1 MENNEIEIEIGN
13 DIPKVEYIIYQDN
26 NDSNNIEKAKPKK
39 LYISPETIKYDLIME
54 KSEED
59 QIIISITEQ
68 TENSIIKYQAY
79 LNIQN
84 FINLSQYFKF
94 LYTINSLYCIDNF
107 FSFIKEKLDKSIS
120 VENKNAINNNA
131 INIINLKNSKIKIK
145 MSHIKDNNKDKNEN
159 EFDKIFFIFDI
170 TYINL
175 KKEEIKI
182 ILEKTEFI
190 QDSYLI
196 NIYKILLRNKYNYIN
211 RINHLEKKLSQTQ
224 NSYDKYGSLLNK
236 YNSYFDQDLQ
246 LKMSFLNLG
255 IDTNILDAPN
265 QYNFILSNLC
275 NLYNKNNISLK
286 QIFKASCNGD
296 NIHAFHKYCD
306 NIKHTLILILTDDK
320 RKFGGYTSAI
330 WDMSNKYKFDDKAFL
345 FSLDTYEI
353 FFILDKYKN
362 KAINCRDN
370 FYAPIF
376 GEDLF
381 IFDGFF
387 SSKLNRTEEKLFDY
401 TQSKN
406 PKEKYKLAGQRNF
419 TVSEMEVYNVI
430 FLE

>member
-13 DIPKVEYIIYQDN
+13 DIQKVEYIIYQDN
-26 NDSNNIEKAKPKK
+26 NDSNNNSKTKPKK

-68 TENSIIKYQAY
+68 IENSIIKYQAY

-120 VENKNAINNNA
+120 VENKNAINNNT
-131 INIINLKNSKIKIK
+131 INIINIKNSKIKI
-145 MSHIKDNNKDKNEN
+145 SHIKDNNKDKNEN

-330 WDMSNKYKFDDKAFL
+330 WDMSNKYKFDDKVFL

-376 GEDLF
+376 GDDLF

>member
-26 NDSNNIEKAKPKK
+26 NDSNNNSKTKPKK

-59 QIIISITEQ
+59 QIIISITEK

-120 VENKNAINNNA
+120 VENKNAINNNT
-131 INIINLKNSKIKIK
+131 INIINLKNSKIKI
-145 MSHIKDNNKDKNEN
+145 SHIKDNNKDKNEN

-224 NSYDKYGSLLNK
+224 NLYDKYGSLLNK

-330 WDMSNKYKFDDKAFL
+330 WDMSNKYKFDDKVFL

>member
-13 DIPKVEYIIYQDN
+13 DIQKVEYIIYRDN
-26 NDSNNIEKAKPKK
+26 NDSNNNSKTKPKK

-68 TENSIIKYQAY
+68 TENSIIKYQTY

-120 VENKNAINNNA
+120 VENKNAINNNI
-131 INIINLKNSKIKIK
+131 INIINLKNSKIKI
-145 MSHIKDNNKDKNEN
+145 SHIKDNNKDKNEN

>member
-26 NDSNNIEKAKPKK
+26 NDSNNNSKTKPKK

-84 FINLSQYFKF
+84 FINLSHYFKF

-120 VENKNAINNNA
+120 VENKNAINNNT
-131 INIINLKNSKIKIK
+131 INIINLKNSKIKI
-145 MSHIKDNNKDKNEN
+145 SHIKDNNKDKNEN

-211 RINHLEKKLSQTQ
+211 RINHLEKKLSKTQ

-387 SSKLNRTEEKLFDY
+387 SSKLNRTEEKFFDY

>member
-13 DIPKVEYIIYQDN
+13 DIQKVEYIIYQDN
-26 NDSNNIEKAKPKK
+26 NDSNNNSKTKPKK

-120 VENKNAINNNA
+120 VENKNAINNNT
-131 INIINLKNSKIKIK
+131 INIINIKNSKIKI
-145 MSHIKDNNKDKNEN
+145 SHIKDNNKDKNEN

-376 GEDLF
+376 GDDLF